1 MLAILGVDYAISVK
15 DLLLLHSTIPAFC
28 KTLITNI
35 KIPNLLFLILKI
47 IANFAM

>member
-1 MLAILGVDYAISVK
+1 MPLGLMAELLFHSAISV
-15 DLLLLHSTIPAFC
+15 FC
-28 KTLITNI
+28 KILITNI